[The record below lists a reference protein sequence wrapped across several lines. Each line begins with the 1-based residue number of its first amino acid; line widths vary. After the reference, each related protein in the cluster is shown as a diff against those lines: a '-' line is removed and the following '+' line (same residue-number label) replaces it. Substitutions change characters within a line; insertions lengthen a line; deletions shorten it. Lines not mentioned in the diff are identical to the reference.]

1 MIKFRL
7 ATSGMHTG
15 DFNMRTT
22 LNHLSLKQKLLVAM
36 GIAFFMLLTRGSH
49 VLTAVSLPDAS
60 LVLFLV
66 GGLLLGRAA
75 WFIVFFILASLIDFG
90 AAAVDSWQAFC
101 LTDGYWGL
109 IPAYGAMWLG
119 GRWLAKRPN
128 AFAPVAYTATAL
140 ITTVV
145 AFTISTQTYYL
156 FSGRFP
162 NNGLMETMQ
171 YGWNYLPGYIGYAAI
186 YFVIVWI
193 AARSLHQ
200 TKLVSAAQ
208 A

>member
-1 MIKFRL
+1 ML
-7 ATSGMHTG
+7 LQSS
-15 DFNMRTT
+15 
-22 LNHLSLKQKLLVAM
+22 LSKKVAIAAI
-36 GIAFFMLLTRGSH
+36 IAFFMLLTRGSH

-60 LVLFLV
+60 LVLFLL

-75 WFIVFFILASLIDFG
+75 WFVVFFILASVIDFG
-90 AAAVDSWQAFC
+90 AAAIDSWQAFC

-119 GRWLAKRPN
+119 GRWLAKRADP
-128 AFAPVAYTATAL
+128 FAPLAYAATAL
-140 ITTVV
+140 ITTVI

-162 NNGLMETMQ
+162 NSGVLETIQ
-171 YGWNYLPGYIGYAAI
+171 HGWNYLPEVLGFTAM
-186 YFVIVWI
+186 YFVIVWVAVRI
-193 AARSLHQ
+193 LRQ
-200 TKLVSAAQ
+200 FKLISTAQ